1 MKKTILLCMVSVLL
15 IFTACS
21 AKSGNG
27 QETAEKFL
35 QAVFDVSEDDVT
47 EFMSVETEEDLN
59 NWVSDRYGEY
69 LTDDGMVSAMQNR
82 MVAAGIEMKNMG
94 KEYKDPKITVEKR
107 KNAGDENWMNY
118 QVSFSSEDLELT
130 YSGSMLLVQQDKKWK
145 IEKIMRN
152 N

>member
-1 MKKTILLCMVSVLL
+1 MKKKILLCMVSVLL

-21 AKSGNG
+21 VKSGNG
-27 QETAEKFL
+27 QETAE
-35 QAVFDVSEDDVT
+35 
-47 EFMSVETEEDLN
+47 MSVETEEDLN

-69 LTDDGMVSAMQNR
+69 LTDDGMVNAMQNR
-82 MVAAGIEMKNMG
+82 MVAAGIEMKNMD
-94 KEYKDPKITVEKR
+94 KEYKDPEIKVEKR

-145 IEKIMRN
+145 IEKIVRN

>member
-1 MKKTILLCMVSVLL
+1 MKKKILLCMVSVLL

-27 QETAEKFL
+27 QATAENFL

-69 LTDDGMVSAMQNR
+69 LTDDGMVNAMQNR

-94 KEYKDPKITVEKR
+94 KEYKDPEIKVEKR